1 MERSVQLNFIQQQG
15 FRNATASDCE
25 FQYLALMVQP
35 RLIGIIVVSSIIFQS
50 WPLFLILSAVLWGSA
65 FLPAKNPFDAL
76 YNGLIA
82 GPKGLPRLT
91 PAPGPRRFAQGM
103 AASFML
109 GISLSIL
116 FEWHVAAWIL
126 EGFLAVA
133 LGALIFGKFCLGSY
147 TFLLLRGEAAFA
159 KRTLPWSRSTERC
172 RVRRFV
178 TRARATMTRSGR

>member
-1 MERSVQLNFIQQQG
+1 MERYDRLNFIQQQG
-15 FRNATASDCE
+15 FRNATASACE
-25 FQYLALMVQP
+25 FQYPALMVQP
-35 RLIGIIVVSSIIFQS
+35 KLIGIIVVSGIVFQS
-50 WPLFLILSAVLWGSA
+50 WPLFLILSAVLWWNVL
-65 FLPAKNPFDAL
+65 LPAMNPFDAL

-109 GISLSIL
+109 GIGLSL
-116 FEWHVAAWIL
+116 FFNWHITAWIL
-126 EGFLAVA
+126 EGFLAMA

-159 KRTLPWSRSTERC
+159 NRTLPWTRSTER
-172 RVRRFV
+172 
-178 TRARATMTRSGR
+178 